1 MAAEEPKKVEPES
14 PQPQHP
20 PPESEPETAPVE
32 EKSVVP
38 LPLPPP
44 PPAAED
50 KADDTKALAVVEKP
64 IETPVEKSKDGSGNR
79 DVELARVETDK
90 KLSLIRAWEENEK
103 SKAENNSTFE
113 RGTKLHAKVP
123 RRSLNR
129 AQKKFSTIGAWE
141 NSKKASIGS
150 DLKNFEEK
158 MEKKKAEYAETM
170 KNKIASV
177 HKLAEEKRAIVEAKK
192 GEDLLKAEEMAA
204 KYRASGLVPKKLL
217 LCFGG

>member
-1 MAAEEPKKVEPES
+1 MIPK
-14 PQPQHP
+14 
-20 PPESEPETAPVE
+20 
-32 EKSVVP
+32 
-38 LPLPPP
+38 LL
-44 PPAAED
+44 
-50 KADDTKALAVVEKP
+50 LLLKP
-64 IETPVEKSKDGSGNR
+64 IETPVVKSKDGSGNR

-103 SKAENNSTFE
+103 SKAEN
-113 RGTKLHAKVP
+113 K
-123 RRSLNR
+123 

>member
-20 PPESEPETAPVE
+20 PPVSEPETAPVE

-64 IETPVEKSKDGSGNR
+64 IETPLEKSKDGSGNR

-90 KLSLIRAWEENEK
+90 KLSLIKAWEENEK
-103 SKAENNSTFE
+103 SKAEN
-113 RGTKLHAKVP
+113 K
-123 RRSLNR
+123 

>member
-1 MAAEEPKKVEPES
+1 MAEEEPKKVEPES

-44 PPAAED
+44 PAAAED

-103 SKAENNSTFE
+103 SKAEN
-113 RGTKLHAKVP
+113 K
-123 RRSLNR
+123 